1 MRLCLRLLSGVVV
14 QNSIRP
20 MPTGFCGPTAR
31 MPTFTKLDP
40 NDVQIGR
47 GRAAHEAR
55 QPYRD
60 ALTSGDAGR
69 IELGR
74 GEKASTVKTQ
84 LALASKEVGVKV
96 RSSWEDRRQLV
107 LYWKKQAR

>member
-1 MRLCLRLLSGVVV
+1 
-14 QNSIRP
+14 
-20 MPTGFCGPTAR
+20 MPK
-31 MPTFTKLDP
+31 FTKLDP
-40 NDVQIGR
+40 KDVAIGR

-60 ALTSGDAGR
+60 ALSSGDAGR

-84 LALASKEVGVKV
+84 LTLASKEVRAKV
-96 RSSWEDRRQLV
+96 RSSWEDKQQRV
-107 LYWKKQAR
+107 LLWKKVGR

>member
-1 MRLCLRLLSGVVV
+1 
-14 QNSIRP
+14 
-20 MPTGFCGPTAR
+20 MPE
-31 MPTFTKLDP
+31 FTKLSP
-40 NDVQIGR
+40 KDVHIGR

-60 ALTSGDAGR
+60 ALTASDAGR

-84 LALASKEVGVKV
+84 LALASKEVGTKV
-96 RSSWEDRRQLV
+96 RSSWEDKSQRV
-107 LYWKKQAR
+107 LLWKKAGR

>member
-1 MRLCLRLLSGVVV
+1 
-14 QNSIRP
+14 
-20 MPTGFCGPTAR
+20 MPK
-31 MPTFTKLDP
+31 FTKVSP
-40 NDVQIGR
+40 KDVQIGR
-47 GRAAHEAR
+47 GRSAHEAR

-74 GEKASTVKTQ
+74 GEKASTMKTQ

-96 RSSWEDRRQLV
+96 RSSWEDKQQRV
-107 LYWKKQAR
+107 LLWKKAGR

>member
-1 MRLCLRLLSGVVV
+1 MPKFARL
-14 QNSIRP
+14 NP
-20 MPTGFCGPTAR
+20 
-31 MPTFTKLDP
+31 K
-40 NDVQIGR
+40 DVHIGR

-84 LALASKEVGVKV
+84 LALASREVGVKV
-96 RSSWEDRRQLV
+96 RSSWEDRRQRV
-107 LYWKKQAR
+107 LLWKKVGR

>member
-1 MRLCLRLLSGVVV
+1 
-14 QNSIRP
+14 
-20 MPTGFCGPTAR
+20 MPK
-31 MPTFTKLDP
+31 FTKLNP
-40 NDVQIGR
+40 KDVHIGR

-96 RSSWEDRRQLV
+96 RSSWEDKQRRV
-107 LYWKKQAR
+107 LLWKKAGR